1 MSNGTI
7 VNHIKKLSFN
17 LEEILNKV
25 KDKILNSR
33 KMYTDAT
40 TSRCNSRNISV
51 RNYSTDDYTLLCAT
65 NTKSKIKGNHENTSH
80 SWNIEMIEF
89 LNDLNNKKKELILNN
104 INSFTQDEL
113 NYYSPSLNSNLKAGK

>member
-40 TSRCNSRNISV
+40 TSRCNNRNISV
-51 RNYSTDDYTLLCAT
+51 RNYSTDEHTLLCAT
-65 NTKSKIKGNHENTSH
+65 NTKFIFFIFIKC
-80 SWNIEMIEF
+80 
-89 LNDLNNKKKELILNN
+89 N
-104 INSFTQDEL
+104 INVKFIFKGFFKRIKKYHFRINKCSI
-113 NYYSPSLNSNLKAGK
+113 

>member
-40 TSRCNSRNISV
+40 TSRCNNRNISV
-51 RNYSTDDYTLLCAT
+51 RNYSTDEHTLLCAT
-65 NTKSKIKGNHENTSH
+65 NTKSKSDLEKNRYIITIFR
-80 SWNIEMIEF
+80 NIAS
-89 LNDLNNKKKELILNN
+89 LYV
-104 INSFTQDEL
+104 
-113 NYYSPSLNSNLKAGK
+113 NYYSPSLNSNLTAGK